1 MSETKKIIILGAGYG
16 GILTAKKIIKK
27 FKKDTNISITLID
40 KHSYHT
46 MLTELHEVAAGRVPE
61 EAIRVN
67 LEKVFAGRKIDV
79 ILDEIESIDFD
90 KQILSGQVSDYSYDY
105 LVLGTGSKPTFY
117 NCHGAKE
124 NALTLWSYEDAIR
137 IKNHILKIMGDASI
151 EKDPVKRKNLLTF
164 MIIGCGFTGIEMAGE
179 LAEWKERLCKTFTID
194 PKEVKIYL
202 VDMVPKVL
210 PMFKDSLITKTE
222 KRLKKMEIEVLTSSN
237 ITEVK
242 KDFVTIEGKG
252 TIETHTVIWAAG
264 VEGSTITD
272 TMDLEKTGRNRIQT
286 DQYLRAK
293 GKDNVFVV
301 GDNIFYIPEGES
313 RPVPQM
319 VENAEHSAALV
330 AKNVVAAVKKTELA
344 PYKPSF
350 HGAMVCIGG
359 RYGVAQVGTKS
370 KEFVFSGFIAM
381 FIKHFINLIYFF
393 QVAGFN
399 KIWSYLMHEIFHVED
414 NRSFVGGM
422 FAKRSPNF
430 WLVPLRVFI
439 GIKWL
444 LEGLDKLPKILNDPN
459 NIFLIP
465 MSQKMVDATSA
476 ASEVAEATVP
486 TLPLPHFMLS
496 FIDFLTTVFTN
507 KGVDAASLPALPVPG
522 FVTTMMDAM
531 MNTFFYKADGSFTF
545 LATIFQTGMVCAEI
559 IVGLCLIAGLFT
571 ALISMLSIVMG
582 LMIWSSGMAPTE
594 MLWYMAGGVAT
605 IGGSGSTFGLDYFVL
620 PFLKKRWKKLKFVK
634 KWYLFTE

>member
-1 MSETKKIIILGAGYG
+1 MSTTKKIVILGAGYG
-16 GILTAKKIIKK
+16 GILTAKKLIRK
-27 FKKDTNISITLID
+27 FKKNDSVSITMID
-40 KHSYHT
+40 KNSYHT

-61 EAIRVN
+61 EAIRIN
-67 LEKVFAGRKIDV
+67 LEKVFAGRRIEV
-79 ILDEIESIDFD
+79 ILDEISSIDFD
-90 KQILSGQVSDYSYDY
+90 NQVLTGQVSEYTYDY

-117 NCHGAKE
+117 NCHGARD

-164 MIIGCGFTGIEMAGE
+164 MVIGCGFTGIEMAGE

-210 PMFKDSLITKTE
+210 PMFKDSLISKTE
-222 KRLKKMEIEVLTSSN
+222 KRLKKLDIEVLTSSN

-252 TIETHTVIWAAG
+252 AIETHTVIWAAG
-264 VEGSTITD
+264 VEGSTIAASL
-272 TMDLEKTGRNRIQT
+272 DLEKTGRNRVQT
-286 DQYLRAK
+286 DAYLRAK
-293 GKDNVFVV
+293 GRENVFVV
-301 GDNIFYIPEGES
+301 GDNIFFIPEGET

-330 AKNVVAAVKKTELA
+330 GKNLVATINKTELS

-359 RYGVAQVGTKS
+359 RYGVAQVGTKA

-399 KIWSYLMHEIFHVED
+399 KIWAYLMHEIFHVED
-414 NRSFVGGM
+414 NRSFVGGF

-430 WLVPLRVFI
+430 WLVPLRVFL
-439 GIKWL
+439 GLKWL
-444 LEGLDKLPKILNDPN
+444 LEGLDKLPRIINDPN
-459 NIFLIP
+459 AIFLIP
-465 MSQKMVDATSA
+465 MSQKMIDANSA
-476 ASEVAEATVP
+476 ASEAYSEIPA
-486 TLPLPHFMLS
+486 LPLPDFMLS
-496 FIDFLTTVFTN
+496 FIDTLMNVFTN
-507 KGVDAASLPALPVPG
+507 KGVDSATLTALPVPG
-522 FVTTMMDAM
+522 FVTSMMDTMM
-531 MNTFFYKADGSFTF
+531 NLFFYKADGSFTF

-571 ALISMLSIVMG
+571 ALISMLSVVMG
-582 LMIWSSGMAPTE
+582 LMIWSSGMAPIE

-620 PFLKKRWKKLKFVK
+620 PFLKKRWKKIKFVK
-634 KWYLFTE
+634 KWYLFTD